1 MTRCARAGPRGRAWA
16 PRQSPAS
23 HSRPAI
29 YLSVGK
35 AGEPRRQGPPDREPR
50 ALGGGG
56 RGRWAPRAASNVPN
70 GGTCVQVG
78 SVRAGVHVSTPSF
91 GDGHQR
97 LRRVWR
103 SRRGGQGPCPEGLLV
118 RRVQRPGPERSAR
131 QTARTPT
138 LHLHPRGAEVMGEL
152 VLGRVGPRAT
162 RPASAE
168 RAHLAVTPCSL
179 GGSGEARGG
188 CGGSPRGLHAA
199 VPETRSPAGVGGLA
213 NPGGEGAGARAWTAS
228 EPTARI
234 PLRGEPGVGHYL
246 GDPATSEPLR
256 PNFRSDLVVPG

>member
-1 MTRCARAGPRGRAWA
+1 MTRCARAGPRGGAWA

-70 GGTCVQVG
+70 GGTHVQVG
-78 SVRAGVHVSTPSF
+78 SVRAGVRVSTLSF

-138 LHLHPRGAEVMGEL
+138 LHLYPRGVEVMGEL
-152 VLGRVGPRAT
+152 VLGRPGPHGQRALSGHT
-162 RPASAE
+162 WRSRPAPSVAPARHAGAAE
-168 RAHLAVTPCSL
+168 GP
-179 GGSGEARGG
+179 
-188 CGGSPRGLHAA
+188 PRGLHAA
-199 VPETRSPAGVGGLA
+199 VPETRSPAGVGGPA
-213 NPGGEGAGARAWTAS
+213 NPGGEGAGAGAWTVR
-228 EPTARI
+228 PQRRNR
-234 PLRGEPGVGHYL
+234 PLEFH
-246 GDPATSEPLR
+246 
-256 PNFRSDLVVPG
+256 

>member
-1 MTRCARAGPRGRAWA
+1 MGA
-16 PRQSPAS
+16 
-23 HSRPAI
+23 
-29 YLSVGK
+29 
-35 AGEPRRQGPPDREPR
+35 
-50 ALGGGG
+50 GGGG

-70 GGTCVQVG
+70 GGTRVQVG
-78 SVRAGVHVSTPSF
+78 SVRAGVRVSTPSF

-188 CGGSPRGLHAA
+188 CGGSPAGAACCCTGDA
-199 VPETRSPAGVGGLA
+199 VPRRGGGADKPRWRGRWSRGVDSPS
-213 NPGGEGAGARAWTAS
+213 TAS